1 MKDSKQQ
8 KFEDQSPFDSSKEK
22 QVNEFI
28 ASSLNKNA
36 GKLINQ
42 SSGLVNKFKNINEE
56 LKEIVLIEKDLKL
69 KELVSNNK
77 QTELMNL
84 EARLKEKNSS

>member
-1 MKDSKQQ
+1 MKDSKHQ
-8 KFEDQSPFDSSKEK
+8 KFENLSQFGSSKEK
-22 QVNEFI
+22 QVNEFL

-56 LKEIVLIEKDLKL
+56 LKEITLLEKDLKF

-77 QTELMNL
+77 QVELMNL